1 MGEKEKEVE
10 KEKEEEEEGVDPLD
24 AFMKGIQNEVRKV
37 QKLESH
43 QQKGGGMVVMTGVA
57 KKAVDKNK
65 GELVEQNQDGLE
77 YSSEEETE
85 DLAGMAS
92 AMSGYAINKQ
102 KEKVFKIDHN
112 KIVYQDFRKDF

>member
-1 MGEKEKEVE
+1 
-10 KEKEEEEEGVDPLD
+10 
-24 AFMKGIQNEVRKV
+24 
-37 QKLESH
+37 
-43 QQKGGGMVVMTGVA
+43 MVVMTGLA

-65 GELVEQNQDGLE
+65 GELVEQNQDALE

-92 AMSGYAINKQ
+92 AMSGYANNKQ

-112 KIVYQDFRKDF
+112 KIKYSDFRKDFYVEVPDIARMTQEEVDEYRVVRI